1 MIRRGALVL
10 AVLAISVLSLASGD
24 YPLSLGEVFGALTGT
39 GDAQFIVT
47 EFRLPRLLA
56 GLLVGAALAAGGA
69 ITQSL
74 SGNPLGSPDM
84 IGFTEGAATGALLL
98 IVLTDA
104 GTAETSA
111 GALAGGFLTAVAIY
125 LLTYRRGVQGVRL
138 VLVGLGVSAMLI
150 AVNSYLI
157 TRASL
162 RDAAAAQS
170 WLVGGLNGLGW
181 EHVGPVAAAVAV
193 LLPLGLVHGR
203 RMALMEMGDDAATGL
218 GVPVE
223 RTRLVLL
230 TVSVGLTAFA
240 TAIAGPIAFVALAAP
255 QLAKRVVGSLRVGAS
270 ALVGALLLVT
280 CDFLTQRLFPAASLP
295 VGIATG
301 LVGGLYLL
309 WLLIGAWRR
318 KRA

>member
-1 MIRRGALVL
+1 MIRRAVLLV

-24 YPLSLGEVFGALTGT
+24 YPLSIGEVFGALTGT
-39 GDAQFIVT
+39 GDARFIVT

-56 GLLVGAALAAGGA
+56 GLLAGAALAAGGA

-84 IGFTEGAATGALLL
+84 IGFTEGAATGALLV
-98 IVLTDA
+98 IVVGDA
-104 GTAETSA
+104 GMAGTSA
-111 GALAGGFLTAVAIY
+111 GALAGGILTAALIY
-125 LLTYRRGVQGVRL
+125 LLTYRRGVSGVRL
-138 VLVGLGVSAMLI
+138 VLVGIGVSAMLI

-162 RDAAAAQS
+162 RDAVAAQV
-170 WLVGGLNGLGW
+170 WLVGGVNGLGW
-181 EHVGPVAAAVAV
+181 EHVVPVAAAMAV
-193 LLPLGLVHGR
+193 LLPVGLACGR
-203 RMALMEMGDDAATGL
+203 RMALLEMGDDAATGL

-230 TVSVGLTAFA
+230 AVSVGLTAFA
-240 TAIAGPIAFVALAAP
+240 TAAAGPIAFLALAAP
-255 QLAKRVVGSLRVGAS
+255 QLAKRLVGSLRIGAS

-280 CDFLTQRLFPAASLP
+280 CDFLTQRLFPATALP

-301 LVGGLYLL
+301 VLGGLYLL
-309 WLLIGAWRR
+309 WLLTARR
-318 KRA
+318 RRA